1 MLIHMHSSNM
11 LLGST
16 PSACVPPQCCQQQ
29 NISTFR
35 VWLVQ
40 IRFVSPPP
48 TPEHEYK
55 YLTRQHVR
63 VRSYIMATVGF
74 QRLPPVLCQFARVS
88 EYPYL
93 AVCFVRAWWTVVSIS
108 YFAGS
113 DTFRRPTRRVL
124 PCCVLVC
131 QLNNEKLV
139 ITNNKNKYLSPNLF

>member
-1 MLIHMHSSNM
+1 MGQQNKRIQVDCRNDNELEVFYIFPHSVSMLIHMHSSNM

-40 IRFVSPPP
+40 IRFVSAPPFP
-48 TPEHEYK
+48 EPEHK

-93 AVCFVRAWWTVVSIS
+93 AVCFVRAW
-108 YFAGS
+108 
-113 DTFRRPTRRVL
+113 
-124 PCCVLVC
+124 
-131 QLNNEKLV
+131 
-139 ITNNKNKYLSPNLF
+139 